1 MSNLTNLAFPFIEP
15 SNNETGSVSIGLTKH
30 EYAAILLTGHLAAK
44 YEYLPTIQEGDDI
57 ATTAHFLASQVL
69 GKFK

>member
-1 MSNLTNLAFPFIEP
+1 MSNLTDLAFPIFEP
-15 SNNETGSVSIGLTKH
+15 GGADGSISKGFTKH
-30 EYAAILLTGHLAAK
+30 EYAAILLAGHLAGT

>member
-1 MSNLTNLAFPFIEP
+1 MSNLTDLAFPLIEE
-15 SNNETGSVSIGLTKH
+15 NGTKQSVSTGLTKH
-30 EYAAILLTGHLAAK
+30 EYAAILIASHLATT

-57 ATTAHFLASQVL
+57 ATTSHFLASQVL

>member
-1 MSNLTNLAFPFIEP
+1 MSNLTDLAFPLIEDH
-15 SNNETGSVSIGLTKH
+15 GAKLSVSKGFSKH
-30 EYAAILLTGHLAAK
+30 EYATILLAGQLAAK

>member
-1 MSNLTNLAFPFIEP
+1 MSNLLEKAFPSRSDFHYH
-15 SNNETGSVSIGLTKH
+15 TGLTKH
-30 EYAAILLTGHLAAK
+30 EYAAISLACAMLNM
-44 YEYLPTIQEGDDI
+44 YDELPTIQEGDDI

>member
-1 MSNLTNLAFPFIEP
+1 MPNLTDSAFPFGDMIHKQPE
-15 SNNETGSVSIGLTKH
+15 SGLSKH
-30 EYAAILLTGHLAAK
+30 EYAAISLACAMLNM
-44 YEYLPTIQEGDDI
+44 YDELPTIQEGDNI

>member
-1 MSNLTNLAFPFIEP
+1 MSNLTDLAFPLIEDCP
-15 SNNETGSVSIGLTKH
+15 SGQSISTGLTKH
-30 EYAAILLTGHLAAK
+30 ELAAILLAGHLTTK
-44 YEYLPTIQEGDDI
+44 CEYLPTIQEGDDI

>member
-1 MSNLTNLAFPFIEP
+1 MSNLTALAFPFIEP
-15 SNNETGSVSIGLTKH
+15 SNHENGSVSTGFSKH
-30 EYAAILLTGHLAAK
+30 ELAAILLAGHLASK
-44 YEYLPTIQEGDDI
+44 YEYLPTIQEGYEI